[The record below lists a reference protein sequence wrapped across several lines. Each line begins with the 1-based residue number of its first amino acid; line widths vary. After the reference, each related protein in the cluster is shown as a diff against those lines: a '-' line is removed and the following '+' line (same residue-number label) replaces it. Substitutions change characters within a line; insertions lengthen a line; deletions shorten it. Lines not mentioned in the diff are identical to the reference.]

1 MAETISPGNW
11 QSMGSTLRDEHRF
24 VTHLQPP
31 TVTKINSLRRGNSV
45 RLNRTGSQLGATS
58 LMRQN
63 SVKLTPKARFIRFL
77 RRFDWK
83 KRAQNSYSFGKKF
96 LQRQPSFVITPDLS
110 SFTYRFNNG
119 DLTKRKPKARYNRG
133 SQPVAAWKNSNPMQ
147 LLAGGGSNPP
157 SVPAPSFPLHVGK
170 APSTLGARSGQQTRS
185 NDEDLNPHSEPSHQD
200 IHNSSSDEEKA
211 ARNWVRISL
220 PLKPPKNQ
228 YSSHSREPSGDAIIE
243 EEKTTPFL
251 NLPDQETPN
260 EKKEARDANMVPQE
274 ERSSNEYPPSAESR
288 KTKRSSWL
296 DQIPQTPVQS
306 YTSHSDSNE
315 KSASSKDQ
323 DKATSESQNSVAR
336 AYAVTA
342 TPPESPTA
350 LPSSYRPES
359 WRKSAILTRNSA
371 YPEYIDQPSSLDGL
385 AESWSAYLRHTIAQ
399 RAVDSKKRMSRE
411 MDNEIRWS
419 QNLAW
424 DSEGES
430 ARSFISNHSG
440 RRPESTSSGNSY
452 SFGDGADELDF
463 GRSNEDD
470 GSHERELKPPTNSD
484 KPEGNIP
491 KTPELPSQ
499 PESPEFE
506 TTPIN
511 TAYAVT
517 THDSYVSPT
526 LIRVT
531 SPNRQSA
538 TRLAPLYS
546 PRAMAS
552 ASALAASSSNVA
564 LVPRQSDRGYAED
577 ENDSGSSK
585 QSPKT
590 RVSREGLAPS
600 LWNRES
606 GSSNS
611 LVDDNASTSSAAS
624 SSIFNEDEHIFPAH
638 ERSYIDEQDANV
650 NKDDEDGSPHER
662 GIVSGESFHAQRP
675 SVTSDEFD
683 FSNRSALKRPLPVS
697 PVASPSQSTE
707 ALPSMR
713 YDPID
718 TPVQSSTDVSQIPVP
733 KHRNAKSMDSTSSD
747 SSNGESAPAIVRSQS
762 QWIQRSLSKQ
772 EGGYAARSR
781 SVSGQKRLKSS
792 GSKDYLLHSR
802 QKTLESQWGDEDEG
816 GADEEFE
823 EEVDSEEVD
832 SEGETRYL

>member
-1 MAETISPGNW
+1 
-11 QSMGSTLRDEHRF
+11 
-24 VTHLQPP
+24 
-31 TVTKINSLRRGNSV
+31 
-45 RLNRTGSQLGATS
+45 
-58 LMRQN
+58 MRQN

-83 KRAQNSYSFGKKF
+83 KRAQNNYSFGKKF

-157 SVPAPSFPLHVGK
+157 TVPAPSFPLHVGE
-170 APSTLGARSGQQTRS
+170 APSPFGARTGQQNGS
-185 NDEDLNPHSEPSHQD
+185 NDEDTNLHSEPSHPD

-211 ARNWVRISL
+211 TRNWVRISL
-220 PLKPPKNQ
+220 PLKPPRNQ
-228 YSSHSREPSGDAIIE
+228 YSSHSREASRDATIE
-243 EEKTTPFL
+243 EEKATPIL
-251 NLPDQETPN
+251 NLPDQETPS
-260 EKKEARDANMVPQE
+260 KTKEARDANTDSQE
-274 ERSSNEYPPSAESR
+274 ERSFNEYPSSAESR

-306 YTSHSDSNE
+306 YSSHDNDHSDSNE

-385 AESWSAYLRHTIAQ
+385 AESWSAYLRQTIAQ
-399 RAVDSKKRMSRE
+399 RAVDSKQRMSRE
-411 MDNEIRWS
+411 MDDEIRWS

-430 ARSFISNHSG
+430 ARSFISSYSG
-440 RRPESTSSGNSY
+440 KRPESTSSGNNY
-452 SFGDGADELDF
+452 GDDTDELDF
-463 GRSNEDD
+463 GRSNEGG
-470 GSHERELKPPTNSD
+470 GSNERELKPHTNSD

-526 LIRVT
+526 LVRVT

-564 LVPRQSDRGYAED
+564 LVPRQTDRGYAED

-611 LVDDNASTSSAAS
+611 LVDDNVSTSSAAS

-650 NKDDEDGSPHER
+650 DKDDENGAPHER
-662 GIVSGESFHAQRP
+662 GGIAPGESFHAQQP

-697 PVASPSQSTE
+697 PVASPSQSSE

-823 EEVDSEEVD
+823 EEVDSE
-832 SEGETRYL
+832 GETRYL